1 MMTERIDGD
10 IFKWIVGGLLGLI
23 ASIGGFWLTN
33 LTARLDTLSKDL
45 YDRNQ
50 RISSLETH
58 IEFTNK
64 RLDRIEAKL
73 DILIEKRG
81 Q

>member
-1 MMTERIDGD
+1 MMAERIDTD

-45 YDRNQ
+45 YERNQ

-58 IEFTNK
+58 IDVTNR

-73 DILIEKRG
+73 DILLEKRP
-81 Q
+81 

>member
-33 LTARLDTLSKDL
+33 LTARLDMLSRDL
-45 YDRNQ
+45 YERNQ

-58 IEFTNK
+58 IDVTNR

-73 DILIEKRG
+73 DLLLEKRAP
-81 Q
+81 

>member
-1 MMTERIDGD
+1 MAERIDTD

-45 YDRNQ
+45 YERNQ

-58 IEFTNK
+58 IDVTNR

-73 DILIEKRG
+73 DILLEKRP
-81 Q
+81 